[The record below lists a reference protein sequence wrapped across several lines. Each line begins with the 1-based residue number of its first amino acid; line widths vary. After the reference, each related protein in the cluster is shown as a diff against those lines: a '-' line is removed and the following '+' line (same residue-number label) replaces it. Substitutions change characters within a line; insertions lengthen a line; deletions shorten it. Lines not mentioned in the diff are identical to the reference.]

1 MGHSKMI
8 LLYFICAVLAMCAFA
23 FTFRLSRQRRVTIA
37 LLVFAALC
45 GAITIY
51 IYVVDDRPLPGDIP
65 YNPSK

>member
-1 MGHSKMI
+1 
-8 LLYFICAVLAMCAFA
+8 MCAFA